1 MSPTDQIE
9 VHGRSCKGLQGGLKP
24 WAQQQPPITAVH
36 TGSLTAVNTS
46 SLLAIPTVIAN
57 VELLLSTP
65 LTIRC
70 QLHSQTET
78 VAVVVNLSSQF
89 HQHDEVDK
97 SQSD

>member
-1 MSPTDQIE
+1 VSPTDRIE

-46 SLLAIPTVIAN
+46 SLSAIPTAIAN

-65 LTIRC
+65 LTIRR
-70 QLHSQTET
+70 QLHSQTD
-78 VAVVVNLSSQF
+78 AVVVNSSSPL